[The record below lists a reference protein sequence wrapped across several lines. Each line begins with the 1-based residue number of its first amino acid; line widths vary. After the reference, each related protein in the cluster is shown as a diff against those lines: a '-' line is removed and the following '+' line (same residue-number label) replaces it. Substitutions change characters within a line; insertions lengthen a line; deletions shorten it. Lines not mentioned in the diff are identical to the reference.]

1 MLAVQRRPAA
11 GRAASMVGVYD
22 DRLSVAAG
30 KPRPDRAAK
39 LQPGRSASG
48 LSELPGD
55 PDRPANHRR
64 RAQAVAPDH
73 GDYTD
78 AAFYHVG
85 ISARPSDR
93 DRRAAV
99 GLRAA
104 A

>member
-11 GRAASMVGVYD
+11 GRTASMVGVYD

-39 LQPGRSASG
+39 RQPGRSAGG

-55 PDRPANHRR
+55 LDRPANHRR

-73 GDYTD
+73 GDAAD
-78 AAFYHVG
+78 AALYHVG
-85 ISARPSDR
+85 ISAWPNDR
-93 DRRAAV
+93 DRRAAAR
-99 GLRAA
+99 LRAA
-104 A
+104 